1 MANGQGDNKSW
12 RSNTSKLDERSFNGV
27 PICPASIKETTA
39 VGKNQNKE
47 KIRVSQRS
55 KQDIER

>member
-27 PICPASIKETTA
+27 PICPASIKEMTA

-55 KQDIER
+55 K